1 MAGHLADNGCSQ
13 NRGELEKI
21 EDEIVPRKKGG
32 AISYYVIKLNP
43 LS

>member
-1 MAGHLADNGCSQ
+1 MAGHLADNRCSQ
-13 NRGELEKI
+13 NRGELGEV
-21 EDEIVPRKKGG
+21 EDEIVPRKKGK